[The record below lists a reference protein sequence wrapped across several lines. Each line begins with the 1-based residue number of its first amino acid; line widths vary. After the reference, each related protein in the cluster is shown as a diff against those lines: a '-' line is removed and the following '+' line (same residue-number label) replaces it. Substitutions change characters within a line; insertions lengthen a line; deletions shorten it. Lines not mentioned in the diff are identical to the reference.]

1 MAKAGQSAQSQ
12 WAAAGFALPE
22 YHFELIFKGSRRN
35 PEGAKTRKLFGCRG
49 VDLHELDLIAGERW
63 LRQHL
68 GNGGQ
73 CIP

>member
-22 YHFELIFKGSRRN
+22 YHFDSSLRDHDEIPRARK
-35 PEGAKTRKLFGCRG
+35 PESFSDAVVSIC
-49 VDLHELDLIAGERW
+49 LIAGERW